1 MQNQPRPRSLQPAP
15 GMDVP
20 VDSREVSLGIPA
32 KPEYLVLV
40 RLALSAVCRL
50 TPLGP
55 DEVADLKLAVT
66 EAATSRVQPDQ
77 PGDEES
83 PELRVG
89 MRLEQD
95 RLEVTLRGGAASDM
109 PDEERELSRPIIDA
123 TVDQFDD
130 GGHSTLLV
138 KPLSDTLGEPED
150 PSIAA

>member
-1 MQNQPRPRSLQPAP
+1 
-15 GMDVP
+15 MDVP
-20 VDSREVSLGIPA
+20 ADSREVSLGIPA

-89 MRLEQD
+89 MRLDED
-95 RLEVTLRGGAASDM
+95 KLEVTLRGGTPSEVPED
-109 PDEERELSRPIIDA
+109 ERELSRAIVEA
-123 TVDQFDD
+123 TVDRFEEDQD
-130 GGHSTLLV
+130 STLLV
-138 KPLSDTLGEPED
+138 KHLAGEP
-150 PSIAA
+150 S

>member
-1 MQNQPRPRSLQPAP
+1 M
-15 GMDVP
+15 P

-77 PGDEES
+77 PGDAES

-89 MRLEQD
+89 MRLDDE
-95 RLEVTLRGGAASDM
+95 RLEVTLRGGTSSAL
-109 PDEERELSRPIIDA
+109 PEEERELSRAIIEA

-130 GGHSTLLV
+130 EGDSTVLV
-138 KPLSDTLGEPED
+138 KHLAGAPG
-150 PSIAA
+150 

>member
-1 MQNQPRPRSLQPAP
+1 M
-15 GMDVP
+15 P

-66 EAATSRVQPDQ
+66 EAATSRVQPDA
-77 PGDEES
+77 PGDDES

-89 MRLEQD
+89 MRLDED
-95 RLEVTLRGGAASDM
+95 RLEVTLRGGTPTSGD
-109 PDEERELSRPIIDA
+109 DEERELSRAIVEA
-123 TVDQFDD
+123 TVDRFEEDSE
-130 GGHSTLLV
+130 STLLV
-138 KPLSDTLGEPED
+138 KHLAGEPG
-150 PSIAA
+150 

>member
-1 MQNQPRPRSLQPAP
+1 
-15 GMDVP
+15 MDVAH
-20 VDSREVSLGIPA
+20 DSREVSLGIPA

-55 DEVADLKLAVT
+55 DEVADLKLAVP

-89 MRLEQD
+89 MRLEED
-95 RLEVTLRGGAASDM
+95 RLEAALGGGGPVAA
-109 PDEERELSRPIIDA
+109 PPQGRELQR
-123 TVDQFDD
+123 
-130 GGHSTLLV
+130 GN
-138 KPLSDTLGEPED
+138 
-150 PSIAA
+150 

>member
-1 MQNQPRPRSLQPAP
+1 M
-15 GMDVP
+15 P

-66 EAATSRVQPDQ
+66 EAATGRVQPDR
-77 PGDEES
+77 PGDDES

-89 MRLEQD
+89 MRLED
-95 RLEVTLRGGAASDM
+95 DKLEVTLRGGTSSEV
-109 PDEERELSRPIIDA
+109 PEEERELSKAIIEA
-123 TVDQFDD
+123 TVDRYEDD
-130 GGHSTLLV
+130 ADSTLLV
-138 KPLSDTLGEPED
+138 KHLAAA
-150 PSIAA
+150 PS

>member
-1 MQNQPRPRSLQPAP
+1 
-15 GMDVP
+15 MDVP
-20 VDSREVSLGIPA
+20 ADSREVSLGIPA

-66 EAATSRVQPDQ
+66 EAATNRVLPDR

-89 MRLEQD
+89 MRLDED
-95 RLEVTLRGGAASDM
+95 RLEVTLRGGASADVA
-109 PDEERELSRPIIDA
+109 DEERELSKAIIEA
-123 TVDQFDD
+123 TVDRYEDTGD
-130 GGHSTLLV
+130 STLLV
-138 KPLSDTLGEPED
+138 KHLSDTPG
-150 PSIAA
+150 